1 MRFDIKFIKYKKN
14 IEFRPRVCYNYTV
27 LWYLVGC
34 IMLNSFQNLF
44 AFNIAGIFD
53 GMVGYIVIGVVA
65 AVILLGIILAIV
77 SGVKGKKEKDDDETT
92 AFLSE
97 YIGQDGFELPSEE
110 PAETPAP
117 VLEEA
122 PAPVL
127 EEAPAP
133 APTEAPAPVLEEA
146 PAPAPTAEPAPAPA
160 PVSAVPSEE
169 NPIAAD
175 TLPIDQ
181 RQGDWSNYDGEYDGY
196 YYDPIDVC
204 YYEGKAPVYVQKM
217 YLPPVERVVRKIKN
231 PAAPLTEKAKETRVG
246 IKRKTTGLDMSDIY
260 GQYIIE
266 HNAEG
271 EYYFTLYSNKEVT
284 LYESHNYANEQFCRD
299 AIKRFKKHVI
309 AGTFDIVGKD
319 GVFNYV
325 LTRKLNTYTGPNK
338 TSREDAEAS
347 RKGTKYFAQTDVVRV
362 QE

>member
-1 MRFDIKFIKYKKN
+1 M
-14 IEFRPRVCYNYTV
+14 
-27 LWYLVGC
+27 
-34 IMLNSFQNLF
+34 
-44 AFNIAGIFD
+44 
-53 GMVGYIVIGVVA
+53 
-65 AVILLGIILAIV
+65 
-77 SGVKGKKEKDDDETT
+77 
-92 AFLSE
+92 SE

>member
-1 MRFDIKFIKYKKN
+1 
-14 IEFRPRVCYNYTV
+14 
-27 LWYLVGC
+27 
-34 IMLNSFQNLF
+34 MLNSVHNLF
-44 AFNIAGIFD
+44 SFSIAGIFD
-53 GMVGYIVIGVVA
+53 GIIGYVVIGAVA
-65 AVILLGIILAIV
+65 AVIVLGIILAIV
-77 SGVKGKKEKDDDETT
+77 SGVKGKKEKNDEDET
-92 AFLSE
+92 AFLSA
-97 YIGQDGFELPSEE
+97 YVGQDGFELPKDEPVQEEAPAEE
-110 PAETPAP
+110 PVQAP

-133 APTEAPAPVLEEA
+133 APAEVAPAPVADAPVAEA
-146 PAPAPTAEPAPAPA
+146 PAPAPADLKPDED
-160 PVSAVPSEE
+160 

-175 TLPIDQ
+175 SLPVDQ

-217 YLPPVERVVRKIKN
+217 YLPPVERVVRVIKS
-231 PAAPLTEKAKETRVG
+231 PAAPITNKPKEVRTG
-246 IKRKTTGLDMSDIY
+246 IKRTSTGLDMSDIF

-266 HNAEG
+266 HNQAG

-284 LYESHNYANEQFCRD
+284 LYESHNYSSEQYCRD

-309 AGTFDIVGKD
+309 AGTFDVVGKD

-325 LTRKLNTYTGPNK
+325 LTRKVNTYTGPDKN
-338 TSREDAEAS
+338 SREEALTLM
-347 RKGTKYFAQTDVVRV
+347 KGTKYYAQTDIVKV
-362 QE
+362 Q

>member
-1 MRFDIKFIKYKKN
+1 
-14 IEFRPRVCYNYTV
+14 
-27 LWYLVGC
+27 
-34 IMLNSFQNLF
+34 MLNSFQNLF

-53 GMVGYIVIGVVA
+53 GIVGYVVIGVVA

-97 YIGQDGFELPSEE
+97 YVGQDGFELPSEE
-110 PAETPAP
+110 PVVEEAPAEEPVFDEAPAPALEETPAP
-117 VLEEA
+117 VLEAAPVLKEAPAPLLEAAPAPLLEEAPAPLLEEA

-127 EEAPAP
+127 
-133 APTEAPAPVLEEA
+133 
-146 PAPAPTAEPAPAPA
+146 AEAPAPA

-246 IKRKTTGLDMSDIY
+246 IKRKNTGLDMSDIY

-325 LTRKLNTYTGPNK
+325 LTRKLNTYTGPDK
-338 TSREDAEAS
+338 TSREDAETS
-347 RKGTKYFAQTDVVRV
+347 RKRTKYFAQTDVVRV